1 MENKESQEKVMKN
14 DEYVLDKL
22 QQEGRINI
30 YSSEYKA
37 IEELILNKYF
47 PGFLHELRICISDKE
62 QLEALLIM
70 IICIHNHLFQ
80 LPL

>member
-1 MENKESQEKVMKN
+1 MNLN
-14 DEYVLDKL
+14 DIRTVSINRILPQK
-22 QQEGRINI
+22 EGRINI